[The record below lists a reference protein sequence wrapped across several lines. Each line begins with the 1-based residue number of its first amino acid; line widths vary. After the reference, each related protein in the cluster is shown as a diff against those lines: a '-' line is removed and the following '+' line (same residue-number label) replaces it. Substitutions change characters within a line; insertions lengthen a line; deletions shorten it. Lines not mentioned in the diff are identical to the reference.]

1 MQEDIGKVKN
11 SFYILNFSFIWFHKK
26 IHKLFNSTPYRA
38 NCPIEDPVMA
48 PGALIDV
55 AKYLGSLSF
64 HVWEKMHKIVK
75 YSEYILF
82 ILLRWRKGL

>member
-1 MQEDIGKVKN
+1 MHKESN
-11 SFYILNFSFIWFHKK
+11 SA
-26 IHKLFNSTPYRA
+26 PCRA

-55 AKYLGSLSF
+55 AKYVGSLSF

-75 YSEYILF
+75 YSEYMLCPTVQVVVRQFHSSHIF
-82 ILLRWRKGL
+82 MRWREG